1 MRNEIKK
8 QKAQH
13 IADLIAEGMMQSS
26 PWSLWPES
34 QLGGDG
40 PWNNYGDEDREG
52 APPITVDVPPTVDAP
67 PITVD
72 APPITVDAPPHD
84 YVSF

>member
-1 MRNEIKK
+1 MRQEIKR

-13 IADLIAEGMMQSS
+13 FADLIAEGMPQSS

-40 PWNNYGDEDREG
+40 PWNNYGDDEEEG
-52 APPITVDVPPTVDAP
+52 VPPIPVDVPPIPVDVPRETTVTFD
-67 PITVD
+67 V
-72 APPITVDAPPHD
+72 PPHD
-84 YVSF
+84 FISF